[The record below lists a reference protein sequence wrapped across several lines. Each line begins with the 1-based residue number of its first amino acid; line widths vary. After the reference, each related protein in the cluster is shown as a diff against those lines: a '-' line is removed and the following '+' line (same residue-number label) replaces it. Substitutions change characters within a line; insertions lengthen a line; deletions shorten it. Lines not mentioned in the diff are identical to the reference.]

1 MKIAPPPIGVHHDRV
16 STMLRRSWNLL
27 GRDDGRAQFVRF
39 VAVGAVANVL
49 YGALF
54 IAFAGA
60 GSRPA
65 NLVGALASSALA
77 NELHRRLTFRA
88 GGRVTWVRAQREG
101 GGLALVGVGATTVAL
116 GWFDAVAPTAGTA
129 AHLVV
134 VAVVTGLV
142 GLGRFVVL
150 RWSFARARPAAPTVP
165 PVPDDLP
172 AVRMEGGG
180 GALSGRFPPV
190 PRRSVVREVRAA
202 KRSIGYLTAQA
213 LGRTFACNVK

>member
-1 MKIAPPPIGVHHDRV
+1 MKIAPPPIGVHHHGAG
-16 STMLRRSWNLL
+16 TMLSRSWNLIR
-27 GRDDGRAQFVRF
+27 RDDRRAQFVRF

-54 IAFAGA
+54 VAFAEA

-88 GGRVTWVRAQREG
+88 GGRVSWVRAQWEG
-101 GGLALVGVGATTVAL
+101 GGLALAGLGATTVAL
-116 GWFDAVAPTAGTA
+116 GWSDAVAPNAGTA

-150 RWSFARARPAAPTVP
+150 RWSFTRARPTAPSPPPRSAGPPLVRAAC
-165 PVPDDLP
+165 
-172 AVRMEGGG
+172 
-180 GALSGRFPPV
+180 GRAAA
-190 PRRSVVREVRAA
+190 PRRSAARDERAT
-202 KRSIGYLTAQA
+202 KRSRRYLTAQA
-213 LGRTFACNVK
+213 SGPIFACNVK